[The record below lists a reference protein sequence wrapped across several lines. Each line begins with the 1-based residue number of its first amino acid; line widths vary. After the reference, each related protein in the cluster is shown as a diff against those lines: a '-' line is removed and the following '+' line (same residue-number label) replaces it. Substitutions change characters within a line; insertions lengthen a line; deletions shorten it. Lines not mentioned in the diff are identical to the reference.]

1 MIGSL
6 NIKTVDGYWLD
17 DDKTDKTVYT
27 VNVCIG
33 SWNSE
38 EDDLD
43 HKIFYYTDG
52 DPIEIGTVIAGDFII
67 TNIH

>member
-17 DDKTDKTVYT
+17 DDKTVYT
-27 VNVCIG
+27 VSVSLG
-33 SWNSE
+33 SWNE
-38 EDDLD
+38 VDDEFD
-43 HKIFYYTDG
+43 RKIFFYTDG
-52 DPIEIGTVIAGDFII
+52 EPIEIGTIIAGDFVI

>member
-17 DDKTDKTVYT
+17 DDDTVYT

-38 EDDLD
+38 ENDLD
-43 HKIFYYTDG
+43 YKIFYYTDG
-52 DPIEIGTVIAGDFII
+52 EPIEIGTVIAGDFVI

>member
-17 DDKTDKTVYT
+17 DDKTVYT
-27 VNVCIG
+27 VSVSLG
-33 SWNSE
+33 SWNE
-38 EDDLD
+38 VDDEFD
-43 HKIFYYTDG
+43 RKIFFYTDG
-52 DPIEIGTVIAGDFII
+52 EPIEIGTVIAGDFVI

>member
-17 DDKTDKTVYT
+17 DDKTVYT
-27 VNVCIG
+27 VSVSLG
-33 SWNSE
+33 SWNE
-38 EDDLD
+38 VDDEFD
-43 HKIFYYTDG
+43 RKIFFYTDG
-52 DPIEIGTVIAGDFII
+52 EPIEIGTVIAGDFII